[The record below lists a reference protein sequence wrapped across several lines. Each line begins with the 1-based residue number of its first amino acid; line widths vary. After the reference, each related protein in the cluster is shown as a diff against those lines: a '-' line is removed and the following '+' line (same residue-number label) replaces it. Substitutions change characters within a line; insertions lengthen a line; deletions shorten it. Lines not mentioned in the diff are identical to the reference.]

1 MKRLSAA
8 ESVDTAGEPG
18 LTRICVTTHNLGGS
32 ERGRKARHVM
42 GTKFSDYLAESGA
55 ADTPE
60 DAAVRAMFAAGIALG
75 LQFRDARVSRGL
87 TQAQLSGLTGIPQA
101 DISRIER
108 GAGNPTESTMQRLA
122 HALSVRLQLVA
133 A

>member
-1 MKRLSAA
+1 
-8 ESVDTAGEPG
+8 
-18 LTRICVTTHNLGGS
+18 
-32 ERGRKARHVM
+32 M
-42 GTKFSDYLAESGA
+42 GTKFSDYLAESEA
-55 ADTPE
+55 VDTPE

-75 LQFRDARVSRGL
+75 LQFRDARVGRGL
-87 TQAQLSGLTGIPQA
+87 TQAELSGLAGIPQA

-122 HALSVRLQLVA
+122 HALSKRLQLVA

>member
-1 MKRLSAA
+1 
-8 ESVDTAGEPG
+8 
-18 LTRICVTTHNLGGS
+18 
-32 ERGRKARHVM
+32 M
-42 GTKFSDYLAESGA
+42 GTKFSDYLAKSEA

-122 HALSVRLQLVA
+122 HALSMRIQLVA

>member
-1 MKRLSAA
+1 
-8 ESVDTAGEPG
+8 
-18 LTRICVTTHNLGGS
+18 
-32 ERGRKARHVM
+32 M
-42 GTKFSDYLAESGA
+42 GTRFSNYLAESEA

-122 HALSVRLQLVA
+122 HAVNGRLQLVTA
-133 A
+133 

>member
-1 MKRLSAA
+1 
-8 ESVDTAGEPG
+8 
-18 LTRICVTTHNLGGS
+18 
-32 ERGRKARHVM
+32 M
-42 GTKFSDYLAESGA
+42 GTEFSDYLAESEA
-55 ADTPE
+55 ADAPE

-75 LQFRDARVSRGL
+75 LQFRGARVSRCL

-122 HALSVRLQLVA
+122 HTLSMRQLA

>member
-1 MKRLSAA
+1 
-8 ESVDTAGEPG
+8 
-18 LTRICVTTHNLGGS
+18 
-32 ERGRKARHVM
+32 M
-42 GTKFSDYLAESGA
+42 GTRFSDCLVESEA

-87 TQAQLSGLTGIPQA
+87 TQAELSGLTGIPQA

-122 HALSVRLQLVA
+122 HALNGRLQLVTA
-133 A
+133 